1 MNIRS
6 IRKLVGVSAA
16 VMMFLAMG
24 CWGPSEHQMAG
35 RTMGTTY
42 HIKVVAGYF
51 TDLEPVQKKVD
62 TLLEQIN
69 QSMSTFR
76 PDSEISRFNTSAEP
90 HKPFEI
96 SPHFL
101 RVMLAAQEVYRL
113 TGGAWDGTVHPLV
126 DLWGF
131 GRKNPPTAIPP
142 AEAIQDARLN
152 VGFHQIEI
160 AASGSLEKKN
170 PSVTI
175 DLNSIAKG
183 YAVEQVSI
191 LLRQLGYRDFLV
203 EIGGEVHAA
212 GRKSNGDPWR
222 IGINIPRKGAA
233 MDAVYQAVA
242 LQDQAMA
249 TSGDYRNFYQI
260 DGRSYSHIID
270 PRTGYPV
277 GNHVVSATVI
287 ADNCPLADGL
297 ATALIVMGP
306 EKGLHLLNRI
316 EGVEGLIIIENPDGS
331 LKDFRSDGFPR

>member
-1 MNIRS
+1 MNIHS
-6 IRKLVGVSAA
+6 IRKLAWVSAA
-16 VMMFLAMG
+16 VMIFLLG

-90 HKPFEI
+90 SKPLEI

-131 GRKNPPTAIPP
+131 GGKNPPTAIPS
-142 AEAIQDARLN
+142 AQAIHDTRQN
-152 VGFHQIEI
+152 VGFHQIGI
-160 AASGSLEKKN
+160 SANGFLEKKN
-170 PSVTI
+170 PSITM

-183 YAVEQVSI
+183 YAVEQVAL

-212 GRKSNGDPWR
+212 GRKSNSDPWR
-222 IGINIPRKGAA
+222 IGINVPRKGAA
-233 MDAVYQAVA
+233 IDAVYQAVA
-242 LQDQAMA
+242 LQDRAMA

-260 DGRSYSHIID
+260 DGQSISHIID

-287 ADNCPLADGL
+287 ADNCTLADGL
-297 ATALIVMGP
+297 ATALVVMGP
-306 EKGLHLLNRI
+306 EAGLNLLNRI
-316 EGVEGLIIIENPDGS
+316 EGVEGLIIIGNPDGS
-331 LKDFRSDGFPR
+331 LTDFRSDGFPR